1 MLYRYRWKIELF
13 FKWIK
18 QHLKV
23 KSFWG
28 HSENAVRVQVYVAI
42 ITFVTV
48 AIIKHKLKTPLSQYQ
63 ILQILSLT
71 LLNKTPINQMFKEAL
86 LQNLIEPDCNQLKLF

>member
-1 MLYRYRWKIELF
+1 MKLNKKTFVFLTNNFDLTALEIALLYRYRWKIELF

-28 HSENAVRVQVYVAI
+28 YSENAVRVQVYFAI
-42 ITFVTV
+42 ITFVTE
-48 AIIKHKLKTPLSQYQ
+48 AIIKHKLKTPLSQY
-63 ILQILSLT
+63 
-71 LLNKTPINQMFKEAL
+71 
-86 LQNLIEPDCNQLKLF
+86 